1 MLDSAGPSNAEQL
14 ETDEFS
20 DVNDHVTG
28 WSSCQNLTNLILDVY
43 SPAVPSPHPKK
54 NLKFCLAGTPVCKT
68 LAFDILVRS

>member
-54 NLKFCLAGTPVCKT
+54 T
-68 LAFDILVRS
+68 